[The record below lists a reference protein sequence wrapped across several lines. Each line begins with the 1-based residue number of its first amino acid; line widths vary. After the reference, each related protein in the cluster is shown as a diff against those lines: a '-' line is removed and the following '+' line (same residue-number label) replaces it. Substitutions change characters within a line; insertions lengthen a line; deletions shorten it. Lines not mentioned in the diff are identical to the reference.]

1 MTRPQPRAGP
11 GCNLTSVRVIGGS
24 SRGRRLKAPDRP
36 GLRPTS
42 DRVREAMFD
51 ILGSLG
57 GVEGLDVVDLFAGS
71 GALGIEALS
80 RGAASATFVET
91 DRVAA
96 SAIEANLVSAGFGH
110 SGAGL
115 GAAGAPDAPTP
126 AVRVVRVVRSD
137 AISYLRNGAG
147 PFDVA
152 FCDPPYDF
160 EQWPEL
166 LAVLRADIAVLES
179 RVPVD
184 PPETFLTHRVYR
196 YGGTLVT
203 LAKARSRAAPKG

>member
-1 MTRPQPRAGP
+1 
-11 GCNLTSVRVIGGS
+11 LTSVRVIGGS

-57 GVEGLDVVDLFAGS
+57 GLEGLAVVDLFAGS

-96 SAIEANLVSAGFGH
+96 DAIEANLHSTGLAGAH
-110 SGAGL
+110 PATSGAG
-115 GAAGAPDAPTP
+115 AGRAGVTDTPAPT
-126 AVRVVRVVRSD
+126 ARVVRSD
-137 AISYLRNGAG
+137 AIGYLRNGAG

-160 EQWPEL
+160 KQWPEL
-166 LAVLRADIAVLES
+166 LGLLRADIAVLES
-179 RVPVD
+179 RAPVEVPD
-184 PPETFLTHRVYR
+184 TFVTHRVYR

-203 LAKARSRAAPKG
+203 LVKARSRAAPKG